1 MSDAQQARLS
11 IDLLDHKRTIIFI
24 DLIFGGYSLIMF
36 AVSLMAWL
44 SGDTSLNP
52 SIVIAAFLIFNAIF
66 SELSK
71 RSASPRKLEL
81 VRSALGPIVCVWVF
95 LGTQELYGGWWTSF
109 LIMCLGGNIL
119 HSMQTRSPVF
129 GRIMVVVYVLSLTAV
144 IVLTRPNHDWYMM
157 LVYVGAIAIAGLLFV
172 EVLVKLSTTLFS
184 ERESKNEITSQKAQ
198 VEEQR
203 AIIERKSVELE
214 STYLRLTDSIR
225 YAKRI
230 QTALLPLEERIRHEL
245 PGFFVLNRPKE
256 IVSGDFYWFSKQG
269 RYHFLAVADCT
280 GHGVPGSMMTVIGN
294 SLLNKIINENKI
306 YEPAEVLRQVDQ
318 LLLETIQ
325 RHEVDEEVFT
335 DGMDM
340 ALLRIDKETGELV
353 FAGAKRPMVVIQN
366 GTLMEIKGD
375 RFSIGWSLAIE
386 KKFHQHVCTVGEGA
400 RIYLFTDGYPDQFGQ
415 KTNKKLGRQFYKTLL
430 EIATK
435 EMYEQHFLLDRKLK
449 LWRNTTPQTDDVMVA
464 GISF

>member
-1 MSDAQQARLS
+1 MSEGQARLS
-11 IDLLDHKRTIIFI
+11 IDLLDHKKTITFI
-24 DLIFGGYSLIMF
+24 DFIFGGYSLIMLL
-36 AVSLMAWL
+36 VSLTAWING
-44 SGDTSLNP
+44 STSLNP
-52 SIVIAAFLIFNAIF
+52 AIAIAVFLSFNIIF
-66 SELSK
+66 SALSK
-71 RSASPRKLEL
+71 RSVNPRMFEL
-81 VRSALGPIVCVWVF
+81 VRSALGPFICVLAF
-95 LGTQELYGGWWTSF
+95 LGTQELYGGWWTGF

-119 HSMQTRSPVF
+119 HSMQTRSPIF
-129 GRIMVVVYVLSLTAV
+129 GRIMVVVYVTVLV
-144 IVLTRPNHDWYMM
+144 ILIVITRPNHDWYMM

-172 EVLVKLSTTLFS
+172 EVLVKLSATLYS
-184 ERESKNEITSQKAQ
+184 ERESKNEITTQKAQ

-230 QTALLPLEERIRHEL
+230 QTALLPMEERIRQDL

-256 IVSGDFYWFSKQG
+256 IVSGDFYWFSKQDP
-269 RYHFLAVADCT
+269 YHFLAVADCT

-294 SLLNKIINENKI
+294 SLLNKIINENHVH
-306 YEPAEVLRQVDQ
+306 EPAEILRLIDQ

-335 DGMDM
+335 DGMDI
-340 ALLRIDKETGELV
+340 ALLRINKSTGELV

-375 RFSIGWSLAIE
+375 RFSIGWSLVMD
-386 KKFHQHVCTVGEGA
+386 KRFHQHVCNVKVGA
-400 RIYLFTDGYPDQFGQ
+400 RIYLFTDGYPDQFGHN
-415 KTNKKLGRQFYKTLL
+415 TNKKLGRKFYELL
-430 EIATK
+430 REISGK

-449 LWRNTTPQTDDVMVA
+449 LWRSTLPQTDDVMIA